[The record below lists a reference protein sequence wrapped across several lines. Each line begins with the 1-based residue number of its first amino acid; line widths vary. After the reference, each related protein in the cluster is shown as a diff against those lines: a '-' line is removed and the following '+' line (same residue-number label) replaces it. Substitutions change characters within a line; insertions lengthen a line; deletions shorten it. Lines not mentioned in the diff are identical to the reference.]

1 MKNKKA
7 FLLIGLL
14 LLLHISVFCGKI
26 LDSIQGEW
34 FLAPNENSLFGT
46 KLEIVGDKCILYAN
60 FNMRIVYDIQ
70 EVKNKLFL
78 SYKGEQT
85 TLEIIDENTIGL
97 NLLTIIKY
105 VRSNKKAPNGESG
118 NKGQSSS
125 LSEQLK
131 KQNKLYNQ
139 AMREEVAKM
148 PIKNDD
154 GINIS
159 DYYPIKLSSS
169 SIFKYN
175 DFKYKYKGGIFVDV
189 VIDSFLDKK
198 DNTISYTLLRIHML
212 NNEILGSYILNLKTK
227 DNKGF
232 INDKLAIAPPNNQ
245 WTLTFKGEE
254 KSWTEKWK
262 TSKASIEFD
271 GKTFPDCI
279 LVEEQSKYGIIKK
292 YYAKGVGLVY
302 SILVDPDDPN
312 KKTMVKK
319 LISSSLLEETK

>member
-97 NLLTIIKY
+97 NLLTMIKY

-139 AMREEVAKM
+139 AMLEEVAKM

-159 DYYPIKLSSS
+159 DYYPTKLSSS
-169 SIFKYN
+169 RIFKY
-175 DFKYKYKGGIFVDV
+175 DDKGEIFVDV
-189 VIDSFLDKK
+189 FIDSFLDKK
-198 DNTISYTLLRIHML
+198 DNTISYRLLRTRML
-212 NNEILGSYILNLKTK
+212 NNEILESYILNLKTK

-232 INDKLAIAPPNNQ
+232 INDNLVIVPPNNQ

-254 KSWTEKWK
+254 KLWTQKWK
-262 TSKASIEFD
+262 ASKTSIEFD

-279 LVEEQSKYGIIKK
+279 LVEKQDEFNIIKW

-302 SILVDPDDPN
+302 STLVYTDGS
-312 KKTMVKK
+312 KSIVQK
-319 LISSSLLEETK
+319 LVSSSLLKETK

>member
-125 LSEQLK
+125 LR
-131 KQNKLYNQ
+131 YNQ

-159 DYYPIKLSSS
+159 DYYPTKLSSS
-169 SIFKYN
+169 RVLKYN
-175 DFKYKYKGGIFVDV
+175 DYKDNEEILVDV

-198 DNTISYTLLRIHML
+198 DNTISYRLLRTHML
-212 NNEILGSYILNLKTK
+212 KNEILKSYILNLKTK

-232 INDKLAIAPPNNQ
+232 INDNLAIAPPNNQ
-245 WTLTFKGEE
+245 WTLAFKNESNGYG

-262 TSKASIEFD
+262 TSKASIELD
-271 GKTFPDCI
+271 SKTFPDCI
-279 LVEEQSKYGIIKK
+279 LVEKQDEFAIIKS

-312 KKTMVKK
+312 KTMFKK
-319 LISSSLLEETK
+319 LVSSSLLEETK

>member
-125 LSEQLK
+125 LR
-131 KQNKLYNQ
+131 YNQ

-159 DYYPIKLSSS
+159 DYYPTKLSSS
-169 SIFKYN
+169 RIFKYEG
-175 DFKYKYKGGIFVDV
+175 KGYILVDV

-198 DNTISYTLLRIHML
+198 DNTISYVVLHTHML
-212 NNEILGSYILNLKTK
+212 NNEILESYILNLKTK
-227 DNKGF
+227 DNEGF
-232 INDKLAIAPPNNQ
+232 LDNNLVIVPPNNQ
-245 WTLTFKGEE
+245 WTLTFKDEE
-254 KSWTEKWK
+254 DGYGKPWTQKWK

-279 LVEEQSKYGIIKK
+279 LVEIKSKHSITKR

-302 SILVDPDDPN
+302 FTVSDADGSKSIIMKLV
-312 KKTMVKK
+312 
-319 LISSSLLEETK
+319 SSSLLKETK

>member
-125 LSEQLK
+125 LR
-131 KQNKLYNQ
+131 YNQ

-159 DYYPIKLSSS
+159 DYYPTKLSSS
-169 SIFKYN
+169 RVLKYN
-175 DFKYKYKGGIFVDV
+175 DYKDNEEILVEV
-189 VIDSFLDKK
+189 VIYSFLDKK
-198 DNTISYTLLRIHML
+198 DSTISYMLLRTHIL
-212 NNEILGSYILNLKTK
+212 KNEIPKSYILNLKTK

-262 TSKASIEFD
+262 TSKASIELD
-271 GKTFPDCI
+271 GKIFPDCI
-279 LVEEQSKYGIIKK
+279 LVEEQVEEQSEIAIIKN

-312 KKTMVKK
+312 KTMVKK
-319 LISSSLLEETK
+319 LIRSSLLEETK

>member
-105 VRSNKKAPNGESG
+105 VRSNKRAPNGESG

-125 LSEQLK
+125 LR
-131 KQNKLYNQ
+131 YNQ

-159 DYYPIKLSSS
+159 DYYPTKLSSS
-169 SIFKYN
+169 RVLKYN
-175 DFKYKYKGGIFVDV
+175 DYKDNEEILVEV

-198 DNTISYTLLRIHML
+198 DNTISYTLLRTHIL
-212 NNEILGSYILNLKTK
+212 KNEILKSYILNLKTK

-232 INDKLAIAPPNNQ
+232 INAKLAIAPPNNQ

-262 TSKASIEFD
+262 TSKASIELD

-279 LVEEQSKYGIIKK
+279 LVEEQSEFAIIKN

-312 KKTMVKK
+312 KTMVKK
-319 LISSSLLEETK
+319 LIRSSLLKETK